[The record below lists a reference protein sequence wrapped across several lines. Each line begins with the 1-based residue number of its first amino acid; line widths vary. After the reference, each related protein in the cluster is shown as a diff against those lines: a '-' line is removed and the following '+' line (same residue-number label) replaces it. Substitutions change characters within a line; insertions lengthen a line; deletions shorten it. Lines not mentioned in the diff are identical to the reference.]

1 MQGLLSQKQVPED
14 ILMSVLIYLGLGLVG
29 LWSPIIQDTLY
40 HNHTNASLLVACV
53 SRQLSHVTPG
63 VQSVRVRSSP
73 LESFRVRSTIA
84 LDLAR
89 KLLHIFNTFVG
100 VPVDS
105 KFLCGSRSEAG
116 PPVGRTSNAPGLF
129 SFSPHSRESR
139 PKLRFGL
146 LGHHCMCYCEPGKLS
161 DRSPNERRVLSVRL
175 SLTYPYPIRIYAR
188 YHPVKIEPPS
198 LPPMPRVRL
207 HLFNLR

>member
-73 LESFRVRSTIA
+73 FESARVRPS
-84 LDLAR
+84 
-89 KLLHIFNTFVG
+89 
-100 VPVDS
+100 
-105 KFLCGSRSEAG
+105 
-116 PPVGRTSNAPGLF
+116 
-129 SFSPHSRESR
+129 SF
-139 PKLRFGL
+139 
-146 LGHHCMCYCEPGKLS
+146 
-161 DRSPNERRVLSVRL
+161 DN
-175 SLTYPYPIRIYAR
+175 
-188 YHPVKIEPPS
+188 
-198 LPPMPRVRL
+198 RVRPGTKVASHFQ
-207 HLFNLR
+207 HLCRSAG